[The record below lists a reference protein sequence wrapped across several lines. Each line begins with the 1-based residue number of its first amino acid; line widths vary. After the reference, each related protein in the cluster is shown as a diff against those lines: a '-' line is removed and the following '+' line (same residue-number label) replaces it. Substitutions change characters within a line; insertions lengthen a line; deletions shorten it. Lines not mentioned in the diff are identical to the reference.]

1 MSVNL
6 NLLYERSN
14 RVDQNVMRMP
24 SKQLLIPGLGY
35 LGVIPFAACA
45 LLVLQDSGALIDDP
59 AFLFV
64 GYSGVILAFLGGTL
78 WGSSRALE
86 DSAKTSGLLLVSNL
100 IALLGWASLIAFQSW
115 FTAAM
120 ILLILGYACVLVI
133 ERRNAVALGINSG
146 DRYLVLRSSLTAL
159 VILLHILVLL
169 AEL

>member
-1 MSVNL
+1 
-6 NLLYERSN
+6 
-14 RVDQNVMRMP
+14 MRMP

-45 LLVLQDSGALIDDP
+45 FLVLRDSSELVTDP

-64 GYSGVILAFLGGTL
+64 GYSVVILAFLGGTL

-86 DSAKTSGLLLVSNL
+86 DSSRTSGLLLASNI
-100 IALLGWASLIAFQSW
+100 IALLGWGSLIAFQSW
-115 FTAAM
+115 FTAAL
-120 ILLILGYACVLVI
+120 IVLILGYASVLVI
-133 ERRNAVALGINSG
+133 ERRNALTLGIDTG

-169 AEL
+169 AER